1 MASIIKANEL
11 QDFGGNSIITSDGAG
26 NVTVNAAA
34 MKNTPAFEARVSVD
48 QSISHNTATKVQC
61 GDETFDTDGY
71 YDNVTNYRFTPLVAG
86 KYYFYFGLK
95 GFAGGSDPDG
105 VRFMIIKPYKNG
117 SLVRDYDSVDTD
129 PNELRTGVVTAS
141 AVIELNGSTDYLEFY
156 ATVYA
161 QNLSSTGVQILE
173 NATYFGAHRIG
184 S

>member
-161 QNLSSTGVQILE
+161 QNLSSTGVQILMH
-173 NATYFGAHRIG
+173 TKL
-184 S
+184 